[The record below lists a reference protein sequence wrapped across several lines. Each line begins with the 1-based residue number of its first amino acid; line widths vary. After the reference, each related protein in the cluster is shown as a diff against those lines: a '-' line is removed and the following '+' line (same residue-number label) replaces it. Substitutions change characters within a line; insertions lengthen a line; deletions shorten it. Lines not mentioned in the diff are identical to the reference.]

1 MPVWGNKATWV
12 SGIHVQ
18 LYPAAQDL
26 AGLVGVGRGQ
36 SGLAETFAEPNESD
50 SLSHPLPSSSAQ
62 RQIYPEGFHAG
73 D

>member
-36 SGLAETFAEPNESD
+36 SGLAETF
-50 SLSHPLPSSSAQ
+50 
-62 RQIYPEGFHAG
+62 R
-73 D
+73 